1 MKCSAFKEN
10 ILRQLDGETL
20 DSARQKEMDEHLAQC
35 ESCSQWRRYLKVI
48 EDGRE
53 DTEIPSFEMA
63 PRVSLA
69 VREAAIQAESS
80 PRFTFVPSLR
90 LSAAVSMLLMIAFAG
105 IYRFG
110 IYEPS
115 EAMRVEWMQSDGQ
128 TYQVISSNRSSALN
142 PDYLR
147 STATPALQSQSRQ
160 QLGFLTDKLAL
171 ALRSASESSNWEELR
186 QELEEQELDV
196 PNTQPEFLALSGKLT
211 EFLKSDETQDVDIW
225 VIQPADSVLLF
236 TLAEDGK

>member
-1 MKCSAFKEN
+1 M
-10 ILRQLDGETL
+10 LRQWDGETL
-20 DSARQKEMDEHLAQC
+20 DSALQKEMNEHLAQC
-35 ESCSQWRRYLKVI
+35 ESCAQWQRYLKVI
-48 EDGRE
+48 EDGHK
-53 DTEIPSFEMA
+53 DTEIPAFEMA
-63 PRVSLA
+63 PRVALA

-147 STATPALQSQSRQ
+147 SAASPALQSQSRQ
-160 QLGFLTDKLAL
+160 QLGFLTDELAL
-171 ALRSASESSNWEELR
+171 ALRSASESINWEELR
-186 QELEEQELDV
+186 QELEDQELDV
-196 PNTQPEFLALSGKLT
+196 PNAQPEFLALSGKLT
-211 EFLKSDETQDVDIW
+211 EFLQRDDTGDADIW
-225 VIQPADSVLLF
+225 VIQPVDSVLLF
-236 TLAEDGK
+236 TLVEDGE